1 MSVKI
6 KPCWTNNMRDDKGKS
21 FDLWSFFLIIVLVVL
36 VVFVWEYYPLL
47 KQSGFDFSLVFP
59 SLSDFGSSIS
69 SGIGKFGGH

>member
-1 MSVKI
+1 
-6 KPCWTNNMRDDKGKS
+6 MRDGKDNS
-21 FDLWSFFLIIVLVVL
+21 FDIWSLFLVVVLVVL
-36 VVFVWEYYPLL
+36 VVFVWKYFPLL